1 MSHQQT
7 DDEFT
12 ILMIGTASFGAILAG
27 GAALVR
33 YGWHSALGWMLEHHV
48 LAPASANPILA
59 LPFSAGAGLDGARVC
74 VLLGAL
80 VLLGYGLFRAIRR
93 FLLIQ
98 AARRIQRRQEMG

>member
-12 ILMIGTASFGAILAG
+12 ILMIGTASFGAIIAALG
-27 GAALVR
+27 ALVR
-33 YGWHSALGWMLEHHV
+33 YGWHSALAWMLEHHI

-59 LPFSAGAGLDGARVC
+59 LPFSAGAGLDGARLC
-74 VLLGAL
+74 VLLGVI

-98 AARRIQRRQEMG
+98 AVRRIQRRQEMG